1 MTTATIRQ
9 LDEELGAVR
18 VEDVFATDI
27 QDLWDACTRPER
39 LARWIVRID
48 GDPQVGATVRATF
61 TSSWTGDC
69 RIDVCE
75 APRHLLVTN
84 EPGTDEESQLEAWLS
99 EDGDRTRL
107 VVEERGLPVGQLPYY
122 GAGWEVH
129 LEDLA
134 TSLASGE
141 RVHTDAWSAEQSAAD
156 WRRRWSALTA
166 LG

>member
-1 MTTATIRQ
+1 MNHSRSRHPSGTPVTDSTSGWSRPAPWTHQQ
-9 LDEELGAVR
+9 LDGR
-18 VEDVFATDI
+18 
-27 QDLWDACTRPER
+27 
-39 LARWIVRID
+39 
-48 GDPQVGATVRATF
+48 
-61 TSSWTGDC
+61 C

-122 GAGWEVH
+122 GAGWQVH

-141 RVHTDAWSAEQSAAD
+141 RAHTDAWSAEQPAAD